1 MLLHCVDEVV
11 LSGGHSDDLFVVVE
25 VTAVGGSGRLP
36 VASAASAS
44 ATVLASTAELTVGTG
59 SLVVEVVAILDV
71 AILVVVLVA
80 EAAPAAT
87 PEGSLGAVFIEAGR
101 VLLAGRSVSLVVV
114 VGGGG
119 GVSCCSC
126 FHLSRS
132 VQTSELL
139 INYKRTARTSIS
151 IISQI

>member
-1 MLLHCVDEVV
+1 MLLHSVDEVV

-36 VASAASAS
+36 VASAASTS
-44 ATVLASTAELTVGTG
+44 AAVLTSTAELTVGTG
-59 SLVVEVVAILDV
+59 PLVVEVVAILDL
-71 AILVVVLVA
+71 AILVVVLVS

-87 PEGSLGAVFIEAGR
+87 PVGSLGAVGIKAGR
-101 VLLAGRSVSLVVV
+101 VLLAGRSVSLAVVL
-114 VGGGG
+114 GGGG

-139 INYKRTARTSIS
+139 INYKRISRTSIS
-151 IISQI
+151 IKNQI